1 MKSVRLTRVG
11 IEQPPYRIT
20 QEDASRRIGDA
31 IHDQRRAAA
40 IAKGTSIEHRA
51 LALPPDQIALLGTIE
66 ERNHLY
72 QQIAPALAVGAARRA
87 LDGSGDATAI
97 GHVVTSSCT
106 GYMVPGWDVQLVQ
119 ELHLSL
125 STVRLPI
132 TQSGCAGG
140 VVAIARA
147 ADYLRVHFDQKA
159 LAVAT
164 EICSLAF
171 HPLIESGN
179 LTATLIFGDG
189 AGAALLEVDGTARR
203 DGLEIVDSL
212 SSLIPCSRDAL
223 GFDLT
228 DRGFYPVLSREL
240 TEILP
245 AAARTAACR
254 LLERHGLRLDEIAFW
269 LVHPGGARIL
279 SGVEK
284 RLGLEAG
291 AFRWSW
297 QSLRESGNMSSV
309 SVFDIL
315 HRYLDDDSAP
325 RGWGVVIAFGPGVS
339 LELLLVRSS

>member
-1 MKSVRLTRVG
+1 M
-11 IEQPPYRIT
+11 EQPPYRIT
-20 QEDASRRIGDA
+20 QEDASRQIGDA
-31 IHDQRRAAA
+31 IQDQRRAAA
-40 IAKGTSIEHRA
+40 IAKGTSIASRA
-51 LALPPDQIALLGTIE
+51 LALSPDQIALLGTIE
-66 ERNHLY
+66 ERNFIY
-72 QQIAPALAVGAARRA
+72 REVAPPLALGAARRA
-87 LDGSGDATAI
+87 LNGLDDSACI

-132 TQSGCAGG
+132 TQAGCAGG
-140 VVAIARA
+140 VVAMARA
-147 ADYLRVHFDQKA
+147 ADYLRVHDDQKA
-159 LAVAT
+159 LVVAT

-189 AGAALLEVDGTARR
+189 AGAALLEVTEERGE
-203 DGLEIVDSL
+203 GLEIVDSL
-212 SSLIPCSRDAL
+212 STLIPCSQEAL

-240 TEILP
+240 VEILP
-245 AAARTAACR
+245 DATRAAACN
-254 LLERHGLRLDEIAFW
+254 LLERHGLRLSEIAFW

-284 RLGLEAG
+284 RFDLEEG
-291 AFRWSW
+291 ACRWSW

-309 SVFDIL
+309 SVFDVL
-315 HRYLDDDSAP
+315 HRYLEDESAP
-325 RGWGVVIAFGPGVS
+325 RGWGVMIAFGPGVS
-339 LELLLVRSS
+339 LELMLVRA